1 MGTTLSMSPSYRKA
15 ALCDEAAQNSRNNKR
30 SSVIGVLPWKRIVA
44 VSARR
49 KGSKKLPAGGGSQE
63 ESAVKVSF
71 SLDGNLNLK
80 KSQSYANLS
89 VFTQV
94 GGLNVANSKT
104 TSDIAVS
111 GALEDQDQDGSEGS
125 KSSRRI
131 LVQASTSELLR
142 SLGEFLC
149 RRCYRLK
156 RLSPGDPALWLRG
169 VDRALL
175 LQGWQEQAF
184 ISPPSVVFLYM
195 LCRAVVSAEVGSERE
210 LRLELL
216 TCLYLSYSYM
226 GSEISYPLKP
236 FLLQQD
242 KEAFWDRC
250 LEIIHCTSANMLKL
264 NADPRFFTQV
274 FADLKNESQRGE
286 GERVTLDR

>member
-1 MGTTLSMSPSYRKA
+1 MGTTLSGSPGYRKA
-15 ALCDEAAQNSRNNKR
+15 ALCDEAAQNSRTTKR

-49 KGSKKLPAGGGSQE
+49 KGSKKVPADGGSQE
-63 ESAVKVSF
+63 ESAVRVRVS
-71 SLDGNLNLK
+71 LNANLK

-94 GGLNVANSKT
+94 GGINVPNSKT
-104 TSDIAVS
+104 TSGIAGS
-111 GALEDQDQDGSEGS
+111 TILEDQEQDGPEGS
-125 KSSRRI
+125 RSSKRI
-131 LVQASTSELLR
+131 LVQASTSELLC

-156 RLSPGDPALWLRG
+156 HLSPGDPALWLRG

-175 LQGWQEQAF
+175 LQGWQEQVF

-195 LCRAVVSAEVGSERE
+195 LCRAVVSAEVGTERE

-242 KEAFWDRC
+242 REAFWDRC
-250 LEIIHCTSANMLKL
+250 LQIIHCTSANMLKL
-264 NADPRFFTQV
+264 NADPRYFTQV

-286 GERVTLDR
+286 GERVLLDR

>member
-1 MGTTLSMSPSYRKA
+1 MGTTLSVSPGYRKA
-15 ALCDEAAQNSRNNKR
+15 ALCDEAAQNSRNTKR

-49 KGSKKLPAGGGSQE
+49 KGSKKLPAGGESQD
-63 ESAVKVSF
+63 ESAVRVSV
-71 SLDGNLNLK
+71 SLNANFNLK

-89 VFTQV
+89 VFTQE
-94 GGLNVANSKT
+94 GGLNVPNSKT
-104 TSDIAVS
+104 TSDIAV
-111 GALEDQDQDGSEGS
+111 GASLEDQDQDGSEGS
-125 KSSRRI
+125 RSSKRI
-131 LVQASTSELLR
+131 LVQATTSELLR

-242 KEAFWDRC
+242 REAFWDRC
-250 LEIIHCTSANMLKL
+250 LQIIHCTSANMLKL
-264 NADPRFFTQV
+264 NADPRYFTQV
-274 FADLKNESQRGE
+274 FADLKSESERGE
-286 GERVTLDR
+286 GERVPPDR

>member
-1 MGTTLSMSPSYRKA
+1 MGTTLSVSPGYRKA
-15 ALCDEAAQNSRNNKR
+15 ALCDEAAQNSRNTKR
-30 SSVIGVLPWKRIVA
+30 SSVIGAFPWKRIVA

-49 KGSKKLPAGGGSQE
+49 KGSKKLNAGGGSQE
-63 ESAVKVSF
+63 ESAVRVSV

-89 VFTQV
+89 VFAQE
-94 GGLNVANSKT
+94 GGLNVPNSKT

-111 GALEDQDQDGSEGS
+111 AALEDQDQDGSEGS
-125 KSSRRI
+125 RSSKRI

-156 RLSPGDPALWLRG
+156 RLSPGDPALWLRA

-242 KEAFWDRC
+242 KDAFWDRC
-250 LEIIHCTSANMLKL
+250 LQIIHCTSANMLKL
-264 NADPRFFTQV
+264 NADPRYFTQV
-274 FADLKNESQRGE
+274 FADLKSESQRGE
-286 GERVTLDR
+286 GERVLLDR

>member
-1 MGTTLSMSPSYRKA
+1 MGTTLSVSPGYHKA
-15 ALCDEAAQNSRNNKR
+15 TLCDEAAQNSKNTKR

-44 VSARR
+44 ASARR
-49 KGSKKLPAGGGSQE
+49 KGSKKLPAGGEGEGSQE
-63 ESAVKVSF
+63 ESAVRVSV
-71 SLDGNLNLK
+71 SLYGNLNLK

-89 VFTQV
+89 AFTQE
-94 GGLNVANSKT
+94 GELNVPNSKT
-104 TSDIAVS
+104 TSDIA
-111 GALEDQDQDGSEGS
+111 AIEEQDQDGSEGS
-125 KSSRRI
+125 KSPKRI
-131 LVQASTSELLR
+131 LVQASTSELLYC
-142 SLGEFLC
+142 LGEFLC

-156 RLSPGDPALWLRG
+156 YLSSGDPALWLRA

-175 LQGWQEQAF
+175 LQGWQEQTF

-195 LCRAVVSAEVGSERE
+195 LCRSVISAEVGSDYE

-250 LEIIHCTSANMLKL
+250 LQIINCTSANMLKL
-264 NADPRFFTQV
+264 NADPRYFTQV
-274 FADLKNESQRGE
+274 FSDLKSECQ
-286 GERVTLDR
+286 

>member
-1 MGTTLSMSPSYRKA
+1 MGTTLSVSPGYRKA
-15 ALCDEAAQNSRNNKR
+15 ALCDEAAQNSRNTKR
-30 SSVIGVLPWKRIVA
+30 SSVIGVFPWKRIVA

-49 KGSKKLPAGGGSQE
+49 KGSKKLDAGGGSQE
-63 ESAVKVSF
+63 ESAVRVSV

-89 VFTQV
+89 VFAQE
-94 GGLNVANSKT
+94 GGLNVPNSKT

-111 GALEDQDQDGSEGS
+111 AALEDQDQDGSEGS
-125 KSSRRI
+125 RSSKRI

-156 RLSPGDPALWLRG
+156 RLSPGDPALWLHA

-184 ISPPSVVFLYM
+184 ISPPSMVFLYM

-242 KEAFWDRC
+242 KDAFWDRC
-250 LEIIHCTSANMLKL
+250 LQIIHCTSANMLKL
-264 NADPRFFTQV
+264 NADPRYFTQV
-274 FADLKNESQRGE
+274 FADLKSESQRGE
-286 GERVTLDR
+286 GERVLLDR

>member
-1 MGTTLSMSPSYRKA
+1 MGTTLSVSPGYRKA
-15 ALCDEAAQNSRNNKR
+15 ALCDETAQNSRNTKR
-30 SSVIGVLPWKRIVA
+30 SSIIGVLPWKRIVA

-49 KGSKKLPAGGGSQE
+49 KGSKKLPVGEVSQE
-63 ESAVKVSF
+63 ESAVRVSV
-71 SLDGNLNLK
+71 SLNANLNLK

-89 VFTQV
+89 AFTQEA
-94 GGLNVANSKT
+94 GLNVPNSKT
-104 TSDIAVS
+104 TTDITVS
-111 GALEDQDQDGSEGS
+111 ATHDDQDQDGSEGS
-125 KSSRRI
+125 RSSKRI

-242 KEAFWDRC
+242 REAFWDRC
-250 LEIIHCTSANMLKL
+250 LQIIHCTSANMLKL
-264 NADPRFFTQV
+264 NADPRYFTQV

-286 GERVTLDR
+286 GERVLLDR

>member
-1 MGTTLSMSPSYRKA
+1 MGTTLSVSPGYRKA
-15 ALCDEAAQNSRNNKR
+15 ALCDEAAQNSRNTKR

-49 KGSKKLPAGGGSQE
+49 KGSKKLPAGGGGSQE
-63 ESAVKVSF
+63 ESAVRVSV

-89 VFTQV
+89 VFTQE
-94 GGLNVANSKT
+94 GGLNVPNSKT
-104 TSDIAVS
+104 TSDIA
-111 GALEDQDQDGSEGS
+111 ALEEQDQDQDGSEGS
-125 KSSRRI
+125 RSSKRI

-195 LCRAVVSAEVGSERE
+195 LCRAVISAEVGSERE

-250 LEIIHCTSANMLKL
+250 LQIIHCTSSNMLKL
-264 NADPRFFTQV
+264 NADPRYFTQTTKH
-274 FADLKNESQRGE
+274 LRSCQH
-286 GERVTLDR
+286 

>member
-1 MGTTLSMSPSYRKA
+1 MGTTLSVSPGYRKA
-15 ALCDEAAQNSRNNKR
+15 VLRDEAAQNSRNTKR
-30 SSVIGVLPWKRIVA
+30 SSVIGVFPWKRIVA

-49 KGSKKLPAGGGSQE
+49 KGSKKLPVGGGSQE
-63 ESAVKVSF
+63 ESTVRVSV

-89 VFTQV
+89 VFTQE
-94 GGLNVANSKT
+94 GGLNVPNSKT

-111 GALEDQDQDGSEGS
+111 AALEDQDQDVSEGS
-125 KSSRRI
+125 RSSKRI
-131 LVQASTSELLR
+131 LVQATTSELLR

-195 LCRAVVSAEVGSERE
+195 LCRAVVSAEVGSEHE

-242 KEAFWDRC
+242 REAFWDRC
-250 LEIIHCTSANMLKL
+250 LQIIHCTSPNMLKL
-264 NADPRFFTQV
+264 NADPHYFTQV
-274 FADLKNESQRGE
+274 FADLKGESQRME
-286 GERVTLDR
+286 GERVPLDR

>member
-1 MGTTLSMSPSYRKA
+1 MGTTLSVSPGYRKA
-15 ALCDEAAQNSRNNKR
+15 ALCDEAAQNSRNTKR
-30 SSVIGVLPWKRIVA
+30 SSVIGVFPWKRIVA

-49 KGSKKLPAGGGSQE
+49 KGSKKLDAGGGSQE
-63 ESAVKVSF
+63 ESAVRVSV

-89 VFTQV
+89 VFAQE
-94 GGLNVANSKT
+94 GGLNVPNSKT

-111 GALEDQDQDGSEGS
+111 TALEDQDQDGSEGS
-125 KSSRRI
+125 RSSKRI

-156 RLSPGDPALWLRG
+156 RLSPGDPALWLHA
-169 VDRALL
+169 VDRALS

-184 ISPPSVVFLYM
+184 ISPPSMVFLYM

-242 KEAFWDRC
+242 KDAFWDRC
-250 LEIIHCTSANMLKL
+250 LQIIHCTSANMLKL
-264 NADPRFFTQV
+264 NADPRYFTQV
-274 FADLKNESQRGE
+274 FADLKSESQRGE
-286 GERVTLDR
+286 GERVLLDR